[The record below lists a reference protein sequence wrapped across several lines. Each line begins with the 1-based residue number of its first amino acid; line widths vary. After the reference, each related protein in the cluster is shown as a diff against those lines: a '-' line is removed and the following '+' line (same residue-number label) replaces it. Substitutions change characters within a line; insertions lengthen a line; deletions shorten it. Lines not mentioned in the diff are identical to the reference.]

1 MARRQR
7 AYDGVLREKLRRDQF
22 IAKGKGMAFHIF
34 QCAPNRWTVH
44 GRYYWRW

>member
-34 QCAPNRWTVH
+34 QYAPNRWTAH